1 MKQKFLKEPKCITCK
16 HFAHWD
22 GDYVCM
28 LELKVFD
35 SDFKNGMFD
44 DKLYNSLPKKCINY
58 AKTTNK
64 MILEMHMEAWL
75 EYEDLAKEAIRLES
89 FNKNM
94 WQK

>member
-44 DKLYNSLPKKCINY
+44 DKLYNSLPKKCINHSR
-58 AKTTNK
+58 TDNK
-64 MILEMHMEAWL
+64 MALETHMEAWL
-75 EYEDLAKEAIRLES
+75 NYEDHVKEIMKLES
-89 FNKNM
+89 FVKNT
-94 WQK
+94 

>member
-1 MKQKFLKEPKCITCK
+1 MKQKFLKEPKCITCE

-35 SDFKNGMFD
+35 SNNKNGMFD
-44 DKLYNSLPKKCINY
+44 DKLYNSLPKKCVNY
-58 AKTTNK
+58 AKTSNK

-75 EYEDLAKEAIRLES
+75 EYEDLAKDVLRLES
-89 FNKNM
+89 FYKNM
-94 WQK
+94 QQK